1 MPLRIGVVGGKVAPT
16 IGGSWTF
23 SAALTAALKNAQTR
37 HEFLL
42 LDDLLEPDVSR
53 REQNRLPHGVLY
65 RMLRLSYGHS
75 IDISRKILPTSL
87 RHLAGKIRSQK
98 PSYLERLETAIEQHK
113 LDVVW
118 FIQPP
123 GMALS
128 VPFIATVWDLEHRKQ
143 PYFPE
148 VSVKAS
154 ANWRW
159 TARDEAYSTVLP
171 RASFVITGTH
181 AGKEEVVHY
190 YRVNPANV
198 KVIQFPAPSE
208 ELKLAHSDIQ
218 RICEK
223 YAIKGDFLIYPAQFW
238 PHKNHI
244 NLLLALSLLRK
255 RNCLRLSLVL
265 TGSDQGNREYV
276 HNKIQELHLTEHV
289 FDLGFVSREELN
301 TLYTDALALVFPS
314 FFGPDNIPPLEAFAL
329 GCPVIAADVPG
340 AEEQLGKAAL
350 LFNPSDPADIAAKI
364 LTLSENPDNRTRL
377 INEGIKM
384 AKEHTAD
391 GYIAAVCK
399 LLDGF
404 EFIRHCWGSDYEY
417 LV

>member
-1 MPLRIGVVGGKVAPT
+1 MDIHRCIHRGPQ
-16 IGGSWTF
+16 
-23 SAALTAALKNAQTR
+23 NAHTR

-42 LDDLLEPDVSR
+42 LDDLLEPDVSGS
-53 REQNRLPHGVLY
+53 EQNQLPHGFLY
-65 RMLRLSYGHS
+65 RMLRLSHGGS
-75 IDISRKILPTSL
+75 IDIVRKILPKSL
-87 RHLAGKIRSQK
+87 RHFVGKIRSRK
-98 PSYLERLETAIEQHK
+98 PSYLERVETAIGQHK

-118 FIQPP
+118 FMQPP

-128 VPFIATVWDLEHRKQ
+128 IPFIATVWDLEHRKQ

-190 YRVNPANV
+190 YRVNPENV
-198 KVIQFPAPSE
+198 KVIQFPVPSAE
-208 ELKLAHSDIQ
+208 SKLAYPDIQ
-218 RICEK
+218 RIREK

-244 NLLLALSLLRK
+244 NLLLALNILRK
-255 RNCLRLSLVL
+255 RDALRLSLVF

-276 HNKIQELHLTEHV
+276 HNKIQELNLSEQV

-301 TLYTDALALVFPS
+301 TLYTGALALVFPS

-340 AEEQLGKAAL
+340 AEEQLGGAAL
-350 LFNPSDPADIAAKI
+350 LFNPSDPTDIAAKI
-364 LTLSENPDNRTRL
+364 IALSENPDYRTRL
-377 INEGIKM
+377 INEGTKM
-384 AKEHTAD
+384 TKDHTAE
-391 GYIAAVCK
+391 GYIATVCT

-404 EFIRHCWGSDYEY
+404 EFIRHCWGSRYEY